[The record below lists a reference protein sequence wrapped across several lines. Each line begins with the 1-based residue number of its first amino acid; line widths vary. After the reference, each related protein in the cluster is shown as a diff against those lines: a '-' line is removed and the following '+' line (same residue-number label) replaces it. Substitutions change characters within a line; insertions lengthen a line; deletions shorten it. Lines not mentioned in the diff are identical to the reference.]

1 MTWFSLHE
9 WRREEDTSLLS
20 SSLEDFFSLLLYFRG
35 SNLNSPPPLGMLL
48 GGAVSG
54 HPVQGMGIRGSLLI
68 VGLCYSLTTASL
80 LVNPPLRK
88 MEKRRETSRF
98 PLC

>member
-1 MTWFSLHE
+1 MSGEERRIPHCYLLPWKTFSLCFF
-9 WRREEDTSLLS
+9 TSVAATLTL
-20 SSLEDFFSLLLYFRG
+20 
-35 SNLNSPPPLGMLL
+35 PPLGMLL